1 MQDLVVKIL
10 PDIELAWRGDKPLL
24 VLLRVIAGMAL
35 SQSYMFVELHAAAA
49 AVVVVVAVDGK
60 DLSLSQH
67 QLLPSNWLRSLF
79 LQFAIFWH
87 ITYQRSTSE
96 LLGSQHPRLLRSQWM
111 MTHIVRWW
119 WSFGQNSMIGHPL
132 LLLLLVLIA
141 ALLLLMMLLLM
152 MVLLMV
158 ILILLLL
165 LLLLILLLLLLVLVV
180 LMGGR
185 PPTLHAV
192 HFQQS
197 KHFSCRSESSN
208 KS

>member
-10 PDIELAWRGDKPLL
+10 PDIELAWRGEKPLL
-24 VLLRVIAGMAL
+24 LLLRVIAGMAL

-49 AVVVVVAVDGK
+49 VVVVVAVDGE

-111 MTHIVRWW
+111 MSHIVRWWW

-132 LLLLLVLIA
+132 LLLLWMLIA
-141 ALLLLMMLLLM
+141 ALLLLL
-152 MVLLMV
+152 
-158 ILILLLL
+158 LILLLL
-165 LLLLILLLLLLVLVV
+165 LLLLLLVLVV

>member
-67 QLLPSNWLRSLF
+67 QLFPSNWLRSLF

-111 MTHIVRWW
+111 MSHIVRWW
-119 WSFGQNSMIGHPL
+119 WSFGQNSMIRHPL
-132 LLLLLVLIA
+132 LLLIA

-152 MVLLMV
+152 LMMLLLMV
-158 ILILLLL
+158 I
-165 LLLLILLLLLLVLVV
+165 LILLLLLLVLVV

-185 PPTLHAV
+185 PPTPHAV

-197 KHFSCRSESSN
+197 KHFSCRSES
-208 KS
+208 

>member
-10 PDIELAWRGDKPLL
+10 PDIELAWRGEKPLL
-24 VLLRVIAGMAL
+24 LLLRVIAGMAL
-35 SQSYMFVELHAAAA
+35 SQSYMFVELHAAVV
-49 AVVVVVAVDGK
+49 VVVVVAVDGK

-79 LQFAIFWH
+79 LQFAIVWH
-87 ITYQRSTSE
+87 ITYQRRTRE
-96 LLGSQHPRLLRSQWM
+96 LLGSQHPRLLRSQRM
-111 MTHIVRWW
+111 MSHIVRWW

-132 LLLLLVLIA
+132 LLLLLMLIA
-141 ALLLLMMLLLM
+141 ALLLLLMLLLM
-152 MVLLMV
+152 LMMLLLMV
-158 ILILLLL
+158 ILILLL

>member
-10 PDIELAWRGDKPLL
+10 PDIELAWRGEKPLL

-35 SQSYMFVELHAAAA
+35 SQSYMFVELHAAA

-96 LLGSQHPRLLRSQWM
+96 LLGSQHPRFLRSQRM
-111 MTHIVRWW
+111 MSHIVRWW
-119 WSFGQNSMIGHPL
+119 WSFGQNSMTGHPL
-132 LLLLLVLIA
+132 
-141 ALLLLMMLLLM
+141 
-152 MVLLMV
+152 
-158 ILILLLL
+158 
-165 LLLLILLLLLLVLVV
+165 LLLLLLVLVV

-197 KHFSCRSESSN
+197 KHFSCRS
-208 KS
+208 

>member
-10 PDIELAWRGDKPLL
+10 PDIELAWRGEKPLL

-49 AVVVVVAVDGK
+49 VVVVVAVDGE

-111 MTHIVRWW
+111 MTHIVRLWR
-119 WSFGQNSMIGHPL
+119 SFGQNSMIGHPL
-132 LLLLLVLIA
+132 LLLLLMLIA

-152 MVLLMV
+152 V

-165 LLLLILLLLLLVLVV
+165 LLLILLLLLLLLLLVLVV

>member
-1 MQDLVVKIL
+1 
-10 PDIELAWRGDKPLL
+10 
-24 VLLRVIAGMAL
+24 MAL
-35 SQSYMFVELHAAAA
+35 SQFYMFVELHAAAA
-49 AVVVVVAVDGK
+49 LVVVVAHMIVVVAV

-132 LLLLLVLIA
+132 LLLLLMLIA

-152 MVLLMV
+152 LMMLLLMV

-165 LLLLILLLLLLVLVV
+165 LLLLILLLLLLVLVVVV

-208 KS
+208 K

>member
-49 AVVVVVAVDGK
+49 AVVVVVVAVDGK

-111 MTHIVRWW
+111 MIHIVRWW

-132 LLLLLVLIA
+132 LLLLLIA
-141 ALLLLMMLLLM
+141 ALLLLM
-152 MVLLMV
+152 
-158 ILILLLL
+158 LL